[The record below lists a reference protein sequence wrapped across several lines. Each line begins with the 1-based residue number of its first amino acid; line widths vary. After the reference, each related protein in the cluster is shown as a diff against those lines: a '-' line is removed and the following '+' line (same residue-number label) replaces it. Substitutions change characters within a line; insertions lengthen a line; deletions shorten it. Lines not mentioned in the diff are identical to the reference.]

1 MTRARRPP
9 GARLLALYPG
19 DWRQR
24 YEPEVAWILEREP
37 LTMRTRL
44 DLVRG
49 AIDARL
55 HPDAAS
61 PLPVL
66 AAVAAAGL
74 LSAHAIVLAVQ
85 PVAPDWPGYLDD
97 GLPLVGLAVAAL
109 LPALVG
115 LWLKL
120 GDHDGVMGRIGI
132 VLGLAGHAAWLTA
145 ILAAGLRIEY
155 GPLTAVA
162 STVAMVG
169 MACLGIALVGAGRA
183 ILGAVLAVAALAG
196 VAPPGVGW
204 PLFAATWTIVGLK
217 LLLEFER
224 PPSRGGPSRA

>member
-1 MTRARRPP
+1 VTRQRRPP

-19 DWRQR
+19 EWRRR
-24 YEPEVAWILEREP
+24 YEPEVAWILERAP
-37 LTMRTRL
+37 LTMRSSL
-44 DLVRG
+44 DLIRG
-49 AIDARL
+49 AIDAHL
-55 HPDAAS
+55 HPDAPS

-66 AAVAAAGL
+66 AAVVAAGL
-74 LSAHAIVLAVQ
+74 LTAHAIVLAVQ

-120 GDHDGVMGRIGI
+120 GDHDGVVGRVGI
-132 VLGLAGHAAWLTA
+132 VLGLAGHAAWLVA
-145 ILAAGLRIEY
+145 IVAAGLRIEY

-162 STVAMVG
+162 STVAMTG
-169 MACLGIALVGAGRA
+169 MACLGVALVGAGRA
-183 ILGAVLAVAALAG
+183 FHGVVLAIAALAG

-204 PLFAATWTIVGLK
+204 PLFAATWTTLGLK

-224 PPSRGGPSRA
+224 PSRRGGPRRA